1 VVGQIYVV
9 KALKNGVMFNEEDN
23 NIEAGLL
30 LRLDHPNIIK
40 MYEYRNY
47 GKVELSNRAEIDCV
61 YFVLEH
67 ADIGTIYDLVQ
78 NCGALNENL
87 ARFYF
92 SKLIDSVGF
101 LHTLGIAHRDIKPLN
116 ILLKSDDHMVKLA
129 DFGHAVDIRTLENG
143 LCRGTRGTHDYLA
156 LERYNEAGYNPM
168 PADVFS
174 CGVTLFAMVFG
185 FELFFKKNG
194 QLCHP
199 LDCKWYK
206 MIRKRK
212 YDAFWENLA

>member
-1 VVGQIYVV
+1 VIGQIYVV
-9 KALKNGVMFNEEDN
+9 KALKNGVMFNEEEN

-30 LRLDHPNIIK
+30 LRLNHPNIIK

-47 GKVELSNRAEIDCV
+47 GKIVLTTGAEMDCV

-78 NCGALNENL
+78 NCGALNEKL

-116 ILLKSDDHMVKLA
+116 ILLKSDDHMLKLA
-129 DFGHAVDIRTLENG
+129 DFGHAVDLRTLKDG
-143 LCRGTRGTHDYLA
+143 FCKGSKGTHDYRA
-156 LERYNEAGYNPM
+156 PEAYSKYGYDPM

-174 CGVTLFAMVFG
+174 CGVTLFSIVFG
-185 FELFFKKNG
+185 FELFFKKKG
-194 QLCHP
+194 
-199 LDCKWYK
+199 
-206 MIRKRK
+206 
-212 YDAFWENLA
+212 